1 MTINKKTK
9 IFTKRSVATGVVT
22 VFGVFTLGIGIA
34 LTGGF
39 VSPDLTK
46 ADYNPTI
53 SDIFQMTGVSAGAA
67 SAASSA
73 ASASAGDA
81 SAAAAASS
89 ASVADVSVVMV
100 QNGSTQTTSVG
111 VGAGS
116 AAGSA
121 AGASSGGSSSSA
133 ASAAASAAAAAS
145 ASASVTVT
153 SQPTCTLTTNASA
166 TAISWA
172 TSAATAVSINGTP
185 VSSLSSGSLAV
196 SSASASTYTL
206 VAANASGSVTC
217 TTTVTPPPS
226 APTCTLTASPTT
238 LTQGNAGSLIWTT
251 TNASSVS
258 ITSIGNVEM
267 NGSRTISPSVSTS
280 YTLTATGNGSTVH
293 CVTHITVVTV
303 QNTPSCTLSVS
314 QNTINQG
321 QSVTLYWSGSNVTS
335 MTIDQG
341 VGSVNPTSGSQLVY
355 PGTSRTYTA
364 TASGPGG
371 TVTCATSVSV
381 NPYYNNNGP
390 ICNMTLSQYT
400 IREGEQASLRWDSSN
415 TNSVSINNGIGNVG
429 QNGVRTVAPRAGT
442 YTYQGVFYGTN
453 GQSITCLATLRVEPQ
468 FISYGQPNVSLT
480 QLPTP
485 PEQPLTSLYLSDLPY
500 TGLDLGPVG
509 TMLYWLALII
519 WSIALA
525 YLIFWSLAPLAYK
538 KAGTGNNISTGHG
551 TGYTYPVSSPI
562 PQVME
567 SSHTATPIAPV
578 VKQVSE
584 APSNSSFE
592 GFKAT
597 ASGDSLSIEDIVKG
611 LARHN
616 APEYDLA
623 APVAFASAVETK
635 VTTQASLVTAPAQRA
650 VTTEVD
656 HNVPAF
662 LAALLAAEKDQV
674 FGMIRELNK
683 AGQDV
688 EQFLTHVVVA
698 LDDAYRAK
706 IDGTP
711 VHPEV
716 ARVCVDCAPS
726 FLERVISSLTTVV
739 DGSYI
744 TGVTGVKLAVTRAL
758 HAVEG

>member
-1 MTINKKTK
+1 MTINNNK
-9 IFTKRSVATGVVT
+9 IFTKRSVTTGAVT
-22 VFGVFTLGIGIA
+22 VFGVLALGVGIA

-39 VSPDLTK
+39 VTPHQTK

-67 SAASSA
+67 SSASSA

-81 SAAAAASS
+81 AAAAAASS
-89 ASVADVSVVMV
+89 ASAAAVSV
-100 QNGSTQTTSVG
+100 GSMWTGPAQVPVVG
-111 VGAGS
+111 V

-121 AGASSGGSSSSA
+121 SGSGAAATTGGSGSSA
-133 ASAAASAAAAAS
+133 SGAAASAAAAAS
-145 ASASVTVT
+145 ASVTVS

-166 TAISWA
+166 SAISWSTSGA
-172 TSAATAVSINGTP
+172 TAATINGTP
-185 VSSLSSGSLAV
+185 VSSLSNGSMAV
-196 SSASASTYTL
+196 SAAQAGAYTL
-206 VAANASGSVTC
+206 VAVNATGSVTC
-217 TTTVTPPPS
+217 TTIVTPPSPN

-267 NGSRTISPSVSTS
+267 NGSRTISPSASMA
-280 YTLTATGNGSTVH
+280 YTLTATGNGGTVH
-293 CVTHITVVTV
+293 CVTTVTVVHT

-314 QNTINQG
+314 QNTINEG

-341 VGSVNPTSGSQLVY
+341 VGQVNPTSGSQVVY
-355 PGTSRTYTA
+355 PGSSRTYTA
-364 TASGPGG
+364 TAYGPGG
-371 TVTCATSVSV
+371 TVTCAASVSV
-381 NPYYNNNGP
+381 NPYYYSNGP
-390 ICNMTLSQYT
+390 TCNMTLSQYT
-400 IREGEQASLRWDSSN
+400 IREGEQVSLRWDSSN

-429 QNGVRTVAPRAGT
+429 QNGVRIVAPRAGT

-453 GQSITCLATLRVEPQ
+453 GQSITCLATLRVDPE

-538 KAGTGNNISTGHG
+538 KVAGGKGTGHG
-551 TGYTYPVSSPI
+551 TGYTYPVSSPMAQI
-562 PQVME
+562 ME
-567 SSHTATPIAPV
+567 TTRVVETPVSADMYTAPKP
-578 VKQVSE
+578 SE
-584 APSNSSFE
+584 SSSFE

-611 LARHN
+611 LARHS
-616 APEYDLA
+616 APEYDVV
-623 APVAFASAVETK
+623 APVAEVKMTETT
-635 VTTQASLVTAPAQRA
+635 VAPTPVIAPVAQTQRA

-662 LAALLAAEKDQV
+662 ITALLAAEKDQV
-674 FGMIRELNK
+674 FGMIRELNR

-739 DGSYI
+739 DGSYV